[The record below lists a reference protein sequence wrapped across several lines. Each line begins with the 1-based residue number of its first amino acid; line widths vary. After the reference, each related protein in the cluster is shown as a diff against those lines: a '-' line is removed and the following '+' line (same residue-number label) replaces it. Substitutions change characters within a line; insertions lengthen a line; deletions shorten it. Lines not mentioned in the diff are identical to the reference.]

1 MSSSLWADRD
11 FRRLWIGQSASLF
24 AIHAS
29 QVTLPLVAVVSLGA
43 SAAQLGGLRAAQQ
56 VPILL
61 CSLFVGVLVDRWRAR
76 SMMVYADFGRA
87 VLLGL
92 VPIAWTLGLPFLYV
106 VAFVSGVF
114 SVCFDVAYQ
123 ASFPRLV
130 RRDQLAQ
137 GNSILESSRSA
148 AQISGPALGGG
159 LVSLLTA
166 PFAVLASA
174 FFFVISFLSI
184 WRIRGLDTT
193 PTDSSGGIRQG
204 LSAVL
209 GDGSLR
215 AVALATCVY
224 QFFFTALMTVYLL
237 FLARSLELPGAVVGV
252 VLAAFG
258 PGALVGSLWSGWM
271 PRWFGYGRVVVFAA
285 LISDLAMLCTSIL
298 HGSSTTTIASLI
310 TINFLYGVFSQT
322 VNVAVMAIRQAVT
335 PPALQGR
342 VVATINFLGM
352 GLTPVGALLGGAAAG
367 LLGIRAAL
375 IITIIGLFLS
385 PLSLSLSP
393 LRRLGRRL
401 PSLSNTY
408 IFRGLDAHL
417 SCCLWT
423 TWG

>member
-1 MSSSLWADRD
+1 MSLSSRAPSLWADRD
-11 FRRLWIGQSASLF
+11 FLMLWIGQSASLL
-24 AIHAS
+24 ATHAS

-43 SAAQLGGLRAAQQ
+43 GAAQLGGLRAAQQ
-56 VPILL
+56 LPILL
-61 CSLFVGVLVDRWRAR
+61 FSLFVGVLVDRWRAR
-76 SMMVYADFGRA
+76 TMMVYADFGRA

-137 GNSILESSRSA
+137 GNSILESSKSA

-184 WRIRGLDTT
+184 WRIRGLDTA
-193 PTDSSGGIRQG
+193 PVAPSGGVLRQIRDG
-204 LSAVL
+204 LKVVVD
-209 GDGSLR
+209 DGSLR
-215 AVALATCVY
+215 AVAIATCVY

-237 FLARSLELPGAVVGV
+237 FLSRSLELPGAAMGI

-258 PGALVGSLWSGWM
+258 PGALVGSLLSGWM

-285 LISDLAMLCTSIL
+285 LISDLVMLCTSFL
-298 HGSSTTTIASLI
+298 HGSGAATIAALI
-310 TINFLYGVFSQT
+310 AINFLYGVFSQT
-322 VNVAVMAIRQAVT
+322 VDVAVMAIRQAVT
-335 PPALQGR
+335 PQAIQGR
-342 VVATINFLGM
+342 VVATINFLGL
-352 GLTPVGALLGGAAAG
+352 GLTPLGALLGGLAAG
-367 LLGIRAAL
+367 LMGIRLAL
-375 IITIIGLFLS
+375 TVAIAGLFLS

-393 LRRLGRRL
+393 LRRLGSRL
-401 PSLSNTY
+401 PSCS
-408 IFRGLDAHL
+408 
-417 SCCLWT
+417 
-423 TWG
+423 

>member
-1 MSSSLWADRD
+1 VSSSLWADRD

-61 CSLFVGVLVDRWRAR
+61 FSLFVGVLVDRWRAR

-92 VPIAWTLGLPFLYV
+92 VPVAWTLGLPFLYV

-137 GNSILESSRSA
+137 GNSILESSKSA
-148 AQISGPALGGG
+148 AQISGPALGGS

-174 FFFVISFLSI
+174 FCFVISFLSI

-193 PTDSSGGIRQG
+193 PPGPSGGVLQGIRDG
-204 LSAVL
+204 LRAVV

-215 AVALATCVY
+215 AVAIATCVY

-237 FLARSLELPGAVVGV
+237 FLVRSLELSGAATGI

-258 PGALVGSLWSGWM
+258 PGALVGSLLSGWM

-285 LISDLAMLCTSIL
+285 LISDLVMLCTSVL
-298 HGSSTTTIASLI
+298 HGSSATTIAALI

-322 VNVAVMAIRQAVT
+322 VDVAVMAIRQAIT
-335 PPALQGR
+335 PEPLQGR

-352 GLTPVGALLGGAAAG
+352 GLTPIGALLGGTAAG
-367 LLGIRAAL
+367 SLGTRTAL
-375 IITIIGLFLS
+375 VIATAGLFLS

-393 LRRLGRRL
+393 LRRLGTRL
-401 PSLSNTY
+401 PSCS
-408 IFRGLDAHL
+408 
-417 SCCLWT
+417 
-423 TWG
+423 

>member
-1 MSSSLWADRD
+1 VSLSSRAPSLWADRD
-11 FRRLWIGQSASLF
+11 FLKLWIGQSASLF
-24 AIHAS
+24 AVHAS

-61 CSLFVGVLVDRWRAR
+61 FSLFVGVLVDRWRAR

-114 SVCFDVAYQ
+114 SVCFDVGCQ
-123 ASFPRLV
+123 ASFTRLV

-137 GNSILESSRSA
+137 GNSMLESSKSA
-148 AQISGPALGGG
+148 SQISGPALGGG

-174 FFFVISFLSI
+174 ACFVISFLSI
-184 WRIRGLDTT
+184 WRIRGLDAA
-193 PTDSSGGIRQG
+193 PSAPSGGIREG
-204 LSAVL
+204 LRMVIR
-209 GDGSLR
+209 DGSLR

-224 QFFFTALMTVYLL
+224 QFFFTGLMTVYLL
-237 FLARSLELPGAVVGV
+237 FLSRSLELPGAAVGL

-258 PGALVGSLWSGWM
+258 PGALLGSLLSGWM

-285 LISDLAMLCTSIL
+285 LISDVAMLCTSVL
-298 HGSSTTTIASLI
+298 YGSGAGTIAALI

-322 VNVAVMAIRQAVT
+322 VDVAITAIRQAIT
-335 PPALQGR
+335 PDHVQGR

-352 GLTPVGALLGGAAAG
+352 GLTPVGALLGGVAASHFG
-367 LLGIRAAL
+367 VRAAL
-375 IITIIGLFLS
+375 LATTLGLFLS
-385 PLSLSLSP
+385 PLTLSLSP

-401 PSLSNTY
+401 PSCALCAY
-408 IFRGLDAHL
+408 IF
-417 SCCLWT
+417 
-423 TWG
+423 

>member
-1 MSSSLWADRD
+1 MSLSSRAPSLWADRE
-11 FRRLWIGQSASLF
+11 FLKLWIGQSASLF
-24 AIHAS
+24 AVHAA

-61 CSLFVGVLVDRWRAR
+61 FSLFVGVLVDRWRAR
-76 SMMVYADFGRA
+76 TMMVYADFGRA
-87 VLLGL
+87 ILFGL

-114 SVCFDVAYQ
+114 SVCFDVAGQ

-130 RRDQLAQ
+130 RRDQLGQ
-137 GNSILESSRSA
+137 GNSILESSKSA

-174 FFFVISFLSI
+174 CFFAISFLSI

-193 PTDSSGGIRQG
+193 PVAPSGGVLRQIREG
-204 LSAVL
+204 LKVVMD
-209 GDGSLR
+209 DGSLR
-215 AVALATCVY
+215 AVAIATCVY

-237 FLARSLELPGAVVGV
+237 FLSRSLELPGAAMGL

-258 PGALVGSLWSGWM
+258 PGALVGSLLSGWM
-271 PRWFGYGRVVVFAA
+271 PRRFGFGRVVVFAA
-285 LISDLAMLCTSIL
+285 LISDLVMLSTSAL
-298 HGSSTTTIASLI
+298 HGSSATTIAALI
-310 TINFLYGVFSQT
+310 AINFLYGVFSQT
-322 VNVAVMAIRQAVT
+322 VDVAVVAIRQAIT
-335 PPALQGR
+335 PAPLQGR

-352 GLTPVGALLGGAAAG
+352 GLTPVGALLGGVAAG
-367 LLGIRAAL
+367 QLGSRTALL
-375 IITIIGLFLS
+375 ITTVGLFLS

-393 LRRLGRRL
+393 LARLGR
-401 PSLSNTY
+401 SLS
-408 IFRGLDAHL
+408 R
-417 SCCLWT
+417 
-423 TWG
+423 

>member
-1 MSSSLWADRD
+1 MSLSSRAPSLWADRD
-11 FRRLWIGQSASLF
+11 FLKLWIGQSASLF

-43 SAAQLGGLRAAQQ
+43 GAAQLGGLRAAQQ

-61 CSLFVGVLVDRWRAR
+61 FSLFVGVLVDRWRAR
-76 SMMVYADFGRA
+76 TMMVYADFGRA
-87 VLLGL
+87 ALLGL

-137 GNSILESSRSA
+137 GNSILESSKSA
-148 AQISGPALGGG
+148 AQISGPALGGS

-184 WRIRGLDTT
+184 WHIRGLDTT
-193 PTDSSGGIRQG
+193 PVAPAAGVLRQIRDG
-204 LSAVL
+204 LKVVAD
-209 GDGSLR
+209 DGSLR
-215 AVALATCVY
+215 AVAVATCVY

-237 FLARSLELPGAVVGV
+237 FLSRSLELPGAAMGI

-258 PGALVGSLWSGWM
+258 PGALVGSLLSGWM

-285 LISDLAMLCTSIL
+285 LISDLVMLCTSFL
-298 HGSSTTTIASLI
+298 HGSSATTIVALI
-310 TINFLYGVFSQT
+310 AINFLYGVFSQT
-322 VNVAVMAIRQAVT
+322 VDVAVMAIRQAVT
-335 PPALQGR
+335 PQAIQGR
-342 VVATINFLGM
+342 VVATINFLGL
-352 GLTPVGALLGGAAAG
+352 GLTPLGALLGGLAAG
-367 LLGIRAAL
+367 LMGIRLAL
-375 IITIIGLFLS
+375 TVAIAGLFLS
-385 PLSLSLSP
+385 PLTLSLSP

-401 PSLSNTY
+401 PSCS
-408 IFRGLDAHL
+408 
-417 SCCLWT
+417 
-423 TWG
+423 

>member
-1 MSSSLWADRD
+1 MSLPSRAPSLWADRD
-11 FRRLWIGQSASLF
+11 FRKLWIGQSASLF
-24 AIHAS
+24 AVHAG

-61 CSLFVGVLVDRWRAR
+61 FSLFVGVLVDRWRAR
-76 SMMVYADFGRA
+76 TMMVYADFGRA

-106 VAFVSGVF
+106 VAFVGGVF
-114 SVCFDVAYQ
+114 SVCFDVACQ

-130 RRDQLAQ
+130 QRDQLAQ
-137 GNSILESSRSA
+137 GNSILESSKSV
-148 AQISGPALGGG
+148 AQISGPAVGGG

-184 WRIRGLDTT
+184 WRIRDLDAV
-193 PTDSSGGIRQG
+193 PSSPSGGIRDG
-204 LSAVL
+204 LRMVL

-215 AVALATCVY
+215 AVAVATCVY

-237 FLARSLELPGAVVGV
+237 FLSRSLELPGAAMGV

-258 PGALVGSLWSGWM
+258 PGALVGSLLSGWM

-285 LISDLAMLCTSIL
+285 LISDLAMLCTSVL
-298 HGSSTTTIASLI
+298 HGSSAATIAALI
-310 TINFLYGVFSQT
+310 AINFLYGVFSQT
-322 VNVAVMAIRQAVT
+322 VDVAITAIRQAIT
-335 PPALQGR
+335 PLPLQGR

-352 GLTPVGALLGGAAAG
+352 GLTPVGALLGGTAAG
-367 LLGIRAAL
+367 LLGIRTAL
-375 IITIIGLFLS
+375 IVTIVGLFLS

-393 LRRLGRRL
+393 LARLGH
-401 PSLSNTY
+401 SLT
-408 IFRGLDAHL
+408 R
-417 SCCLWT
+417 
-423 TWG
+423 

>member
-1 MSSSLWADRD
+1 MPSLWAEAD
-11 FRRLWIGQSASLF
+11 FRKLWIGQSASLF
-24 AIHAS
+24 AVHAS

-61 CSLFVGVLVDRWRAR
+61 VSLSVGVLVDRWRAR
-76 SMMVYADFGRA
+76 RMMVYADLGRA

-114 SVCFDVAYQ
+114 SVCFDVACQ
-123 ASFPRLV
+123 ASFTRLV

-137 GNSILESSRSA
+137 GNSILEGSKSA
-148 AQISGPALGGG
+148 AQISGPAIGGG

-174 FFFVISFLSI
+174 FGFLISVVSI
-184 WRIRGLDTT
+184 WRLPDAT
-193 PTDSSGGIRQG
+193 PVAPSGGIRDG
-204 LSAVL
+204 LKLVVT
-209 GDGSLR
+209 DGSLR
-215 AVALATCVY
+215 AIAMATCVY
-224 QFFFTALMTVYLL
+224 QFFFTALMTVYIL
-237 FLARSLELPGAVVGV
+237 FLSRSLELPGAAMGL

-258 PGALVGSLWSGWM
+258 PGALAGSLLSSRM

-285 LISDLAMLCTSIL
+285 LISDLVMLSTTAL
-298 HGSSTTTIASLI
+298 HGSSTVTVAALV

-322 VNVAVMAIRQAVT
+322 VDVAIMAIRQAIT
-335 PPALQGR
+335 PDAVQGR

-367 LLGIRAAL
+367 AFGVRAAL
-375 IITIIGLFLS
+375 IATIVGLFLS
-385 PLSLSLSP
+385 PLTLSLSP
-393 LRRLGRRL
+393 LARLGRVV
-401 PSLSNTY
+401 
-408 IFRGLDAHL
+408 H
-417 SCCLWT
+417 
-423 TWG
+423 

>member
-1 MSSSLWADRD
+1 M
-11 FRRLWIGQSASLF
+11 
-24 AIHAS
+24 
-29 QVTLPLVAVVSLGA
+29 V
-43 SAAQLGGLRAAQQ
+43 LRAAQQ

-61 CSLFVGVLVDRWRAR
+61 FSLFVGVLVDRWRAR
-76 SMMVYADFGRA
+76 TMMVCADCGRA

-106 VAFVSGVF
+106 VAFVGGVF

-174 FFFVISFLSI
+174 FFFLISCLSI
-184 WRIRGLDTT
+184 WRIRGLDTL
-193 PTDSSGGIRQG
+193 PVAPPGGVLRQIRDG
-204 LSAVL
+204 LKVVV

-215 AVALATCVY
+215 AVAIATCVY

-237 FLARSLELPGAVVGV
+237 FLSRSLELPGAAMGV

-258 PGALVGSLWSGWM
+258 PGALVGSLLSGRL

-285 LISDLAMLCTSIL
+285 LISDLVMLCTSAL
-298 HGSSTTTIASLI
+298 HGSSAATIAALI

-322 VNVAVMAIRQAVT
+322 VDVAVTAIRQAIA
-335 PPALQGR
+335 PAALQGR

-352 GLTPVGALLGGAAAG
+352 GLTPFGALLGGLAAG
-367 LLGIRAAL
+367 LFGVRVAL
-375 IITIIGLFLS
+375 ALATAGLFLS
-385 PLSLSLSP
+385 PLSLALSP
-393 LRRLGRRL
+393 LARLGRRL
-401 PSLSNTY
+401 PGVHQSAPVT
-408 IFRGLDAHL
+408 
-417 SCCLWT
+417 
-423 TWG
+423 

>member
-1 MSSSLWADRD
+1 VSLSSRVPSLWADRD
-11 FRRLWIGQSASLF
+11 FLKLWIGQSASLF
-24 AIHAS
+24 AVQAS
-29 QVTLPLVAVVSLGA
+29 QVTVPLVAVMSLGA
-43 SAAQLGGLRAAQQ
+43 GAAQLGGLRAAQQ

-61 CSLFVGVLVDRWRAR
+61 FSLFVGVLVDRWRAR

-92 VPIAWTLGLPFLYV
+92 VPVAWTLGLPFLYV

-137 GNSILESSRSA
+137 GNSILESSKSA

-184 WRIRGLDTT
+184 WRIRGLDAT
-193 PTDSSGGIRQG
+193 PVGPSHGVLRQIREG
-204 LSAVL
+204 LKVVA

-237 FLARSLELPGAVVGV
+237 FLVRSLELPGAAMGV

-258 PGALVGSLWSGWM
+258 PGALVGSLLSGWM

-285 LISDLAMLCTSIL
+285 LISDVVMLCTSAL
-298 HGSSTTTIASLI
+298 HGSGPATIAALI
-310 TINFLYGVFSQT
+310 AINFLYGVFSQT
-322 VNVAVMAIRQAVT
+322 VDVAVMAIRQAVT
-335 PPALQGR
+335 PEPLQGR

-352 GLTPVGALLGGAAAG
+352 GLTPVGALLGGTAAG
-367 LLGIRAAL
+367 LLGTRPAL
-375 IITIIGLFLS
+375 IIATAGIFLS
-385 PLSLSLSP
+385 PLTLSLSP
-393 LRRLGRRL
+393 LARLGR
-401 PSLSNTY
+401 SLA
-408 IFRGLDAHL
+408 R
-417 SCCLWT
+417 
-423 TWG
+423 

>member
-1 MSSSLWADRD
+1 MSLPSRAPSLWADRD
-11 FRRLWIGQSASLF
+11 FRKLWIGQSASLF
-24 AIHAS
+24 AVHAS

-43 SAAQLGGLRAAQQ
+43 GAAQLGGLRAAQQ

-61 CSLFVGVLVDRWRAR
+61 FSLFVGVLVDRWRAR
-76 SMMVYADFGRA
+76 SMMVYADLGRA

-137 GNSILESSRSA
+137 GNSILESSKSA
-148 AQISGPALGGG
+148 AQISGPAVGGG

-174 FFFVISFLSI
+174 VCFVISCVSI

-193 PTDSSGGIRQG
+193 PSVPSGGIKEG
-204 LSAVL
+204 LRVVV

-224 QFFFTALMTVYLL
+224 QFFFTGLMTVYLL
-237 FLARSLELPGAVVGV
+237 FLSRSLDLPGAVVGV

-258 PGALVGSLWSGWM
+258 PGALVGSLLSGWM

-285 LISDLAMLCTSIL
+285 LVSDLVMLCTSVL
-298 HGSSTTTIASLI
+298 HGSGVGTIAALI

-322 VNVAVMAIRQAVT
+322 VDVAIMAIRQAIT
-335 PPALQGR
+335 PAPLHGR
-342 VVATINFLGM
+342 VVATINFLGL

-367 LLGIRAAL
+367 QFGTRAAL
-375 IITIIGLFLS
+375 IATTIGLFLS
-385 PLSLSLSP
+385 PLSLRLSP
-393 LRRLGRRL
+393 LAHLGR
-401 PSLSNTY
+401 SLT
-408 IFRGLDAHL
+408 R
-417 SCCLWT
+417 
-423 TWG
+423 

>member
-1 MSSSLWADRD
+1 VSLSSRAPSLWADRD
-11 FRRLWIGQSASLF
+11 FLKLWIGQSASLF

-43 SAAQLGGLRAAQQ
+43 GAAQLGGLRAAQQ

-61 CSLFVGVLVDRWRAR
+61 FSLFVGVLVDRWRAR
-76 SMMVYADFGRA
+76 TMMVYADFGRA

-137 GNSILESSRSA
+137 GNSILESSKSA
-148 AQISGPALGGG
+148 AQISGPALGGS

-184 WRIRGLDTT
+184 WHIRGLDTT
-193 PTDSSGGIRQG
+193 PVAPAAGVLRQIRDG
-204 LSAVL
+204 LKVVAD
-209 GDGSLR
+209 DGSLR
-215 AVALATCVY
+215 AVAVATCVY

-237 FLARSLELPGAVVGV
+237 FLSRSLELPGAAMGI

-258 PGALVGSLWSGWM
+258 PGALVGSLLSGWM

-285 LISDLAMLCTSIL
+285 LISDLVMLCTSFL
-298 HGSSTTTIASLI
+298 HGSSATTIVALI
-310 TINFLYGVFSQT
+310 AINFLYGVFSQT
-322 VNVAVMAIRQAVT
+322 VDVAVMAIRQAVT
-335 PPALQGR
+335 PQAIQGR
-342 VVATINFLGM
+342 VVATINFLGL
-352 GLTPVGALLGGAAAG
+352 GLTPLGALLGGLAAG
-367 LLGIRAAL
+367 LMGIRLAL
-375 IITIIGLFLS
+375 TVAIAGLFLS
-385 PLSLSLSP
+385 PLTLSLSP

-401 PSLSNTY
+401 PSCS
-408 IFRGLDAHL
+408 
-417 SCCLWT
+417 
-423 TWG
+423 

>member
-1 MSSSLWADRD
+1 MSLSSRAPSLWADRE
-11 FRRLWIGQSASLF
+11 FLKLWIGQSASMF
-24 AIHAS
+24 AVFAS

-61 CSLFVGVLVDRWRAR
+61 FSLFVGVLVDRWRAR

-92 VPIAWTLGLPFLYV
+92 VPIAWTFGLPFLYV
-106 VAFVSGVF
+106 VAFVGGVL
-114 SVCFDVAYQ
+114 SVCFDVACQ

-130 RRDQLAQ
+130 QRDQLAQ
-137 GNSILESSRSA
+137 GNSMLESSKSA

-174 FFFVISFLSI
+174 FFFLISCLSI
-184 WRIRGLDTT
+184 WRIRGLDM
-193 PTDSSGGIRQG
+193 PPAAPSGGVLRQMRDG
-204 LSAVL
+204 LRVVV

-215 AVALATCVY
+215 AVAIATCVY

-237 FLARSLELPGAVVGV
+237 FLSRSLELPGAAMGV

-258 PGALVGSLWSGWM
+258 PGALVGSLLSGWM

-285 LISDLAMLCTSIL
+285 LISDLVMLCTSAL
-298 HGSSTTTIASLI
+298 HGSSAATIAALI

-322 VNVAVMAIRQAVT
+322 VDVAVTAIRQAIA
-335 PPALQGR
+335 PAALQGR

-352 GLTPVGALLGGAAAG
+352 GLTPFGALLGGLAAG
-367 LLGIRAAL
+367 LLEVRVAL
-375 IITIIGLFLS
+375 TLAIAGLFLS
-385 PLSLSLSP
+385 PLSLALSP
-393 LRRLGRRL
+393 LARLGRRL
-401 PSLSNTY
+401 PTSS
-408 IFRGLDAHL
+408 
-417 SCCLWT
+417 
-423 TWG
+423 